1 MKRKMF
7 WMVLIAGVFISLNAS
22 ARTVKM
28 IFWYPGEAGST
39 KEAQPIIDEFFKLLN
54 SKLSPDKIE
63 GKYFNNLTEGI
74 AYVKTETP
82 VIGILSFSV
91 WNEQKAK
98 LAGASILLSTLPL
111 PDGKTQ
117 EQYALAGMVDTFDS
131 SIKLIS
137 SEPLGGAFVNSMLF
151 SEVSSSQKIE
161 QTNQM
166 LLKLREIAQG
176 SLKAIAILTPTEAA
190 MISKLNQPWARQIKI
205 IAKSKPVPTA
215 RVILFDKSWQGTE
228 KLKSILLFLSAD
240 PSAKE
245 ILNELRL
252 VGFAQ

>member
-7 WMVLIAGVFISLNAS
+7 WVVLLAGLFVSISAS

-54 SKLSPDKIE
+54 SKLTPDKIE
-63 GKYFNNLTEGI
+63 GKYFNSLTEGI
-74 AYVKTETP
+74 TYVKTETP
-82 VIGILSFSV
+82 AVGILSFPI

-98 LAGASILLSTLPL
+98 LAGASVLLSTLPL

-117 EQYALAGMVDTFDS
+117 EQYALAGMVDKFDP

-137 SEPLGGAFVNSMLF
+137 SEPLDGTFVNSTLF
-151 SEVSSSQKIE
+151 SEVSSSRKIE

-166 LLKLREIAQG
+166 LLKLRDIAQG
-176 SLKAIAILTPTEAA
+176 SLKAIAVLTPTEAA
-190 MISKLNQPWARQIKI
+190 MIAKLNQPWARQIKI

-215 RVILFDKSWQGTE
+215 RVVLFDKSWQGAE
-228 KLKSILLFLSAD
+228 KLKNVLLSLSAD